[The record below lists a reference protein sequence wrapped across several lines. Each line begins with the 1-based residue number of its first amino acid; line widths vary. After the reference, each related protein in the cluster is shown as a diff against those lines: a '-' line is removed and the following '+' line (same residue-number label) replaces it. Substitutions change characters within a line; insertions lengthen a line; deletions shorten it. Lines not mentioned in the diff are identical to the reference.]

1 MAEFIPITIFLAS
14 FSLTVIASIVL
25 ARRLE
30 QCGCWLQTP
39 AAFLGVIA
47 ALGADAPEI
56 SSAVTALRA
65 GNHDLGL
72 GIVIGSNIFNIASLL
87 GLSAVVSG
95 CVKVSRRT
103 LWLNGGV
110 AVAILGLTTLQ
121 LFGIL
126 PGWWAVTAIALVM
139 VPYVTVLALSPR
151 NAQRLM
157 QSFGLG
163 LGTEAMV
170 ADSDSDA
177 KRADTPPRPSYADLL
192 DIVPALVSIVL
203 GSIGMVDM
211 ATSLGQHWGLASA
224 ISGILILA
232 VLTGI
237 PNIVTAVQLAR
248 RGRGSAVLS
257 EALNSNTLNLVIGAS
272 LPALIFGAGT
282 LTPRVH
288 YAIWTLV
295 GMTLLAL
302 GIAFFHKGLGR
313 KGGAFLMVL
322 YLGFVAFM
330 IAYR

>member
-1 MAEFIPITIFLAS
+1 MAEAVQIGIFLAS

-30 QCGCWLQTP
+30 QCGSWLQIP
-39 AAFLGVIA
+39 AALLGMIA

-56 SSAVTALRA
+56 SSAITALRA

-95 CVKVSRRT
+95 SVKVSRPT

-110 AVAILGLTTLQ
+110 AVTILGFTTLQ
-121 LFGIL
+121 LFGVM
-126 PGWWAVTAIALVM
+126 PGWWAMTAIALVM
-139 VPYVTVLALSPR
+139 VSYVSVLALSPR
-151 NAQRLM
+151 SAQRLM
-157 QSFGLG
+157 HSFGLG
-163 LGTEAMV
+163 VGTEVMV
-170 ADSDSDA
+170 ADSDQDA

-192 DIVPALVSIVL
+192 GIVPALVSIVL

-211 ATSLGQHWGLASA
+211 ATSLGGHWGLVSA
-224 ISGILILA
+224 ITGMLILA

-272 LPALIFGAGT
+272 LPALIFGAGH

-288 YAIWTLV
+288 YAIWTLI

-302 GIAFFHKGLGR
+302 GIAYFNKGLGR
-313 KGGAFLMVL
+313 KGGALLMVL
-322 YLGFVAFM
+322 YLGFVAFI